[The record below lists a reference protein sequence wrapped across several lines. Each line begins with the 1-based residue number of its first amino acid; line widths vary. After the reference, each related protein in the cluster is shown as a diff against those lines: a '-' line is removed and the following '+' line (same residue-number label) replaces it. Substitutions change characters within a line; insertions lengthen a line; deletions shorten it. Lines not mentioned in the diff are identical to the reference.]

1 MKKIL
6 AICGSTRSDSA
17 NLKLLRLLAQW
28 AGSSFD
34 FAIFMGLAEL
44 PHFNPDLDVEPAP
57 AAVQALRKQIMEA
70 DGVIICTPE
79 YVFSLPGSM
88 KNALEWMV
96 STVLFDKKPTGLI
109 TAAASGEMGHEQLL
123 LVMRTLSAGFTDET
137 QLLIKSVKAKM
148 DAGGQINDAATEV
161 QLRQFWAAFGALLMD
176 NFQSILP

>member
-6 AICGSTRSDSA
+6 AICGSTRSESA

-28 AGSSFD
+28 AGSRYE
-34 FAIFMGLAEL
+34 FAIYEGLASL

-57 AAVQALRKQIMEA
+57 EAVTALRQQITEA

-79 YVFSLPGSM
+79 YVFSLPGSL

-96 STVLFDKKPTGLI
+96 STVIFDGKSTGLI
-109 TAAASGEMGHEQLL
+109 TAAASGEKGHEQLL

-137 QLLIKSVKAKM
+137 HLLVNGAKGKFDAAGNLRHAETERQLL
-148 DAGGQINDAATEV
+148 
-161 QLRQFWAAFGALLMD
+161 RFWAAFEALVGL
-176 NFQSILP
+176 